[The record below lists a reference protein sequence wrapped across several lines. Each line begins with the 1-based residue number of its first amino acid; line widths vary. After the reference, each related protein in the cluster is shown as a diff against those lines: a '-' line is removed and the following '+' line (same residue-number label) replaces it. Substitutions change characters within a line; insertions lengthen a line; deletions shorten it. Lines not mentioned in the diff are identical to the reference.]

1 MEGLVQWQRLQGL
14 EYLRLHSPL
23 LLISSQIVDNIVKL
37 GLGPETCNYKE
48 MTAESISTAINECVV
63 NNLYKNNAL
72 KLADKLKNS
81 NGTELTIQHIEKEFL
96 NQTIY

>member
-1 MEGLVQWQRLQGL
+1 
-14 EYLRLHSPL
+14 
-23 LLISSQIVDNIVKL
+23 
-37 GLGPETCNYKE
+37 